1 MSKDAIEDI
10 QNKLNSII
18 DKLGIPYSIEDL
30 VNNFN
35 KVYYSFDIERKR
47 FKIVGND
54 HYTKFDEQKKKKV
67 VKQKKVQIFLLKKH
81 KLDEMNANDLKALYM
96 EVIDFCFYVELLK
109 MYQII
114 EDSQSILE
122 EKHSSIK
129 DEEIQ
134 NFMNNN

>member
-1 MSKDAIEDI
+1 MSMDAIRDI
-10 QNKLNSII
+10 EYKLNEII
-18 DKLGIPYSIEDL
+18 EKLEIPYSTKDL

-35 KVYYSFDIERKR
+35 KVYYSFDTERKR

-54 HYTKFDEQKKKKV
+54 HYIKYDEKEKKKI

-81 KLDEMNANDLKALYM
+81 KLDEMNANDLKAMYM
-96 EVIDFCFYVELLK
+96 EVIDFCFYIELLK
-109 MYQII
+109 MYQKI
-114 EDSQSILE
+114 ENAQSILE

-134 NFMNNN
+134 NFLNDN